1 MRQDYSGYHQSGVVV
16 LDREDFPVSEDL
28 VIATAYVQ
36 GATKRASRCRDLFVV
51 RFPGGAEKAIT
62 ITELRRSIRYLNQR
76 AKSA

>member
-1 MRQDYSGYHQSGVVV
+1 MRQDFSGHHQSGLLI
-16 LDREDFPVSEDL
+16 LDKEDFPVSVDL
-28 VIATAYVQ
+28 VIATAYFH